1 MKLARANIKALYGN
15 QNTVKSLIVNHMPST
30 SVLAYFVPQM
40 VGCVLNIGLKKIL
53 GIVKE
58 DLYASIAG
66 MRLDLVDIEQL
77 GNG

>member
-1 MKLARANIKALYGN
+1 
-15 QNTVKSLIVNHMPST
+15 
-30 SVLAYFVPQM
+30 VLAYFVPQM